1 MMLKYLEYII
11 AFLVTMSLL
20 FIVGM
25 FILFK
30 AIDSALGL
38 NDKVY
43 SVSELKNEYF
53 KNEKEIK
60 DLIEYFNSIQPKDKS
75 IDIEFRN
82 NRVLERLK
90 IDYKDS
96 LKSDYQ
102 QWNVPVSYTQLAMV
116 VMVLA
121 VTSGADFTIKKSK
134 AHNLKIWDATTKK
147 LLFNFAVP
155 LATGGLFCASLLYYQ
170 LHGFLAPTTL
180 IFYGLALFNAGN
192 YTYSDIKYLGLCEIV
207 LGIVSLFFLGYGL
220 FFWAIGFG
228 VLHNV
233 YGVIMHRK
241 YKSC

>member
-1 MMLKYLEYII
+1 MLKYLEYII

-102 QWNVPVSYTQLAMV
+102 QWNVQV
-116 VMVLA
+116 
-121 VTSGADFTIKKSK
+121 K
-134 AHNLKIWDATTKK
+134 
-147 LLFNFAVP
+147 
-155 LATGGLFCASLLYYQ
+155 SLLDPEFEKD
-170 LHGFLAPTTL
+170 LHWNEEQIDILKEKLDKANCISIEDGEPIKIGFKRSGMGMFSFDVFQKPETKRSVFNDSCQYILVNKD
-180 IFYGLALFNAGN
+180 LAL
-192 YTYSDIKYLGLCEIV
+192 E
-207 LGIVSLFFLGYGL
+207 YGGG
-220 FFWAIGFG
+220 AIGTQCFPIK
-228 VLHNV
+228 N
-233 YGVIMHRK
+233 
-241 YKSC
+241 

>member
-102 QWNVPVSYTQLAMV
+102 QWNVQV
-116 VMVLA
+116 
-121 VTSGADFTIKKSK
+121 K
-134 AHNLKIWDATTKK
+134 
-147 LLFNFAVP
+147 
-155 LATGGLFCASLLYYQ
+155 SLLDPEFEKD
-170 LHGFLAPTTL
+170 LHWNEEQIDILKEKLDKANCISIEDGEPIKIGFKRSGMGMFSFDVFQKPETKRSVFNDSCQYILVNKD
-180 IFYGLALFNAGN
+180 LAL
-192 YTYSDIKYLGLCEIV
+192 E
-207 LGIVSLFFLGYGL
+207 YGGG
-220 FFWAIGFG
+220 AIGTQCFPIK
-228 VLHNV
+228 N
-233 YGVIMHRK
+233 
-241 YKSC
+241 